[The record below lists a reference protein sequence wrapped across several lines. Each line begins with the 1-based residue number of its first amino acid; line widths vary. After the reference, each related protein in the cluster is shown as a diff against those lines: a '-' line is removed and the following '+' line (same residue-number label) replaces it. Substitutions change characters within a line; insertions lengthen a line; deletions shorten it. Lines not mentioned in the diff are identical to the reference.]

1 MEAVILLSDR
11 LQALLAVLD
20 RLRQAGRLDPAALVG
35 VAGRPAGQSL
45 LDFATGLN
53 GVLRELQGSFEN
65 RDSVLIGDLLEY
77 EVVPRLAALRSFAG
91 SLA

>member
-35 VAGRPAGQSL
+35 GQSL